1 MRSQRGFS
9 LIEVMIAFVLLAVA
23 LGILVAILGG
33 GLAQV
38 RQADQATGATLL
50 AESLLSEVGVL
61 TPIEPGSR
69 QGESADGRYRW
80 TLEVVEVPDPA
91 PLPEDALDLEPIELA
106 GRVQAV
112 APVLYQLQLDVRW
125 GYDEYQ
131 RELRFTS
138 LRARYPLSPLES
150 PE

>member
-1 MRSQRGFS
+1 MKNQRGFS
-9 LIEVMIAFVLLAVA
+9 LIEVIIAFVLLAVA

-38 RQADQATGATLL
+38 RQADDATGATLL

-61 TPIEPGSR
+61 TPIQPGTTR
-69 QGESADGRYRW
+69 GESGEGRYRW
-80 TLEVVEVPDPA
+80 TLEVVEVPDPVPA
-91 PLPEDALDLEPIELA
+91 AENINGLETVELA
-106 GRVQAV
+106 GRVQVA

-125 GYDEYQ
+125 GQDEYQ

-138 LRARYPLSPLES
+138 LRARYPLSPLEE
-150 PE
+150 PQ

>member
-1 MRSQRGFS
+1 MKRPQGFS

-50 AESLLSEVGVL
+50 AESLLAEVGVL
-61 TPIEPGSR
+61 TPIEPGIR

-91 PLPEDALDLEPIELA
+91 PLPEDTLALEPIELA
-106 GRVQAV
+106 GRVQV
-112 APVLYQLQLDVRW
+112 AEPVLYQLQLDVGW
-125 GYDEYQ
+125 GQDEYQ
-131 RELRFTS
+131 RELRFVG